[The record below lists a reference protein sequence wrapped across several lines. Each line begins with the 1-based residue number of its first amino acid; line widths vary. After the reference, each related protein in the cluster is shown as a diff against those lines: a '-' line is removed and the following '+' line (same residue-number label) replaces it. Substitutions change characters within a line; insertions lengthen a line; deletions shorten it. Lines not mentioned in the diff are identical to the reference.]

1 MGCELRTL
9 LRRQHPEHLRHHPR
23 VRDFHLDLNLRA
35 SFGSGS
41 HGSFIEFATHRI
53 ALTFG
58 ERAHLLV
65 QRLIALLKALLNL
78 LNLCALIVGQIKF
91 TPERTERSETLA
103 RTSGPTRTSRP
114 TMSRP
119 KSIGRRTTL
128 KPSRRRTSLSRRA
141 RPARLLGP
149 NDYGGNQQYRRRNGR
164 EPKLSR
170 ISVHVHSP

>member
-9 LRRQHPEHLRHHPR
+9 RRRQHPEHLRHHPR

-58 ERAHLLV
+58 ERTHLLV

-91 TPERTERSETLA
+91 TPERTKRSETLA
-103 RTSGPTRTSRP
+103 RTSGATRT
-114 TMSRP
+114 TMSRS
-119 KSIGRRTTL
+119 KSIGRRAAL

-141 RPARLLGP
+141 RPARLL
-149 NDYGGNQQYRRRNGR
+149 
-164 EPKLSR
+164 
-170 ISVHVHSP
+170 